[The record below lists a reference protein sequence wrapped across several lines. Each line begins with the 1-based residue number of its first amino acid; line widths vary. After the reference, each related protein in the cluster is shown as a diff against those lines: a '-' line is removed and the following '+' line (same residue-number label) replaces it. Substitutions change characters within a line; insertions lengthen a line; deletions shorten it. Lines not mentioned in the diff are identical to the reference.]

1 MSTEAEFDV
10 TGELSENGEF
20 LVIEHFKM
28 LRRVYGHLKGEKLR
42 IRFSKLRMK
51 RSDAQNRFLW
61 GVVVPTV
68 RAFLLETEGVKYSPD
83 EVYLWLRVKLLGQSP
98 VIKVVSGIEVV
109 MMEGKRFSEMNTK
122 EFAEATD
129 TILQSMAEVG
139 CVIPEPQ
146 QHNFLHEFI

>member
-1 MSTEAEFDV
+1 
-10 TGELSENGEF
+10 
-20 LVIEHFKM
+20 
-28 LRRVYGHLKGEKLR
+28 
-42 IRFSKLRMK
+42 MK
-51 RSDAQNRFLW
+51 RSDAQNRYMW

-122 EFAEATD
+122 EFADATD
-129 TILQSMAEVG
+129 TILKAMAEIG
-139 CVIPEPQ
+139 CVIPEPN
-146 QHNFLHEFI
+146 QHNFLHEFIGNE